1 MLSTIILF
9 NKSSSTAN
17 ENEIFAT
24 FLQNLSENKICIKN
38 NSSFSMLARSL
49 NAFEKSIWLE
59 SKNFLQTLTLYD
71 EKAGKVSEKR
81 RKWGEGGFFPGIVNF
96 WNHFIEVNEEQLAQ
110 LNFVWEEIFLFRL
123 LIALNDHLG
132 SG

>member
-17 ENEIFAT
+17 ENEMFAL
-24 FLQNLSENKICIKN
+24 FLQNLRENKICIKN
-38 NSSFSMLARSL
+38 NSSFSVLALSL

-71 EKAGKVSEKR
+71 ERAGKVSER
-81 RKWGEGGFFPGIVNF
+81 GDRDGEPYCCL
-96 WNHFIEVNEEQLAQ
+96 QCK
-110 LNFVWEEIFLFRL
+110 LF
-123 LIALNDHLG
+123 G
-132 SG
+132 SLY